1 MLETEN
7 IEEKENGFKNGIADT
22 FSLLKTVI
30 FTFLLMLFLTNCVI
44 ANAVVPTGSMEN
56 TIEPGDRIIGM
67 RFLKNY
73 ERGDIVI
80 FPDPDGS
87 SHYLIKRIIGMPGDR
102 LSLKRDGDTEFAS
115 VCINGVKLEEPYLAE
130 RMYCDTAFEDLS
142 ITIPEGSY
150 FCMGDNRNHSL
161 DARYWSNKLVS
172 GEDMIA
178 KAAFC
183 YWPLQDITVFQ
194 TPKYSTGQ
202 K

>member
-22 FSLLKTVI
+22 LSLLKTVVI
-30 FTFLLMLFLTNCVI
+30 TFLLMLLLTNCII

-87 SHYLIKRIIGMPGDR
+87 GHYLIKRIIGMPGDR
-102 LSLKRDGDTEFAS
+102 LSFERDGDTEFAN
-115 VCINGVKLEEPYLAE
+115 CLHQW
-130 RMYCDTAFEDLS
+130 R
-142 ITIPEGSY
+142 
-150 FCMGDNRNHSL
+150 
-161 DARYWSNKLVS
+161 
-172 GEDMIA
+172 
-178 KAAFC
+178 
-183 YWPLQDITVFQ
+183 
-194 TPKYSTGQ
+194 
-202 K
+202 

>member
-30 FTFLLMLFLTNCVI
+30 LTFLLMLFLTNCVI

-87 SHYLIKRIIGMPGDR
+87 GHYLI
-102 LSLKRDGDTEFAS
+102 
-115 VCINGVKLEEPYLAE
+115 
-130 RMYCDTAFEDLS
+130 
-142 ITIPEGSY
+142 
-150 FCMGDNRNHSL
+150 
-161 DARYWSNKLVS
+161 
-172 GEDMIA
+172 
-178 KAAFC
+178 
-183 YWPLQDITVFQ
+183 
-194 TPKYSTGQ
+194 
-202 K
+202 

>member
-30 FTFLLMLFLTNCVI
+30 LTFLLMLLLTNCVI

-87 SHYLIKRIIGMPGDR
+87 GHYLIKRIIGMPGDR
-102 LSLKRDGDTEFAS
+102 LSLKRDGDTE
-115 VCINGVKLEEPYLAE
+115 
-130 RMYCDTAFEDLS
+130 FEDLS